1 MFLRIRPYEFPER
14 SFLLKI
20 RLFYSKTS
28 FLFLIIFHYQKE
40 SKYSGFGDFCQ
51 NETSKYVNI
60 WLISSINTKHLLVG
74 SKLIKTSHLYK
85 YQGKNKLDIAAKIK
99 GMM

>member
-51 NETSKYVNI
+51 NETSKRLPYFP
-60 WLISSINTKHLLVG
+60 S
-74 SKLIKTSHLYK
+74 LYLFTLFGILF
-85 YQGKNKLDIAAKIK
+85 YCIFRV
-99 GMM
+99 